1 MKTIFEL
8 FLDALQIDYTHQFAS
23 SSNIVVHNTNSKCS
37 AESFYYAVYYKLADV
52 LPGKPWGEHRFYPQ

>member
-1 MKTIFEL
+1 MYYKNSKRKPTKDDL
-8 FLDALQIDYTHQFAS
+8 S
-23 SSNIVVHNTNSKCS
+23 SVPTVLIVLYNTNSKCS